1 MIKKLNWRLIFIS
14 TAWITST
21 VTLLVLMSFVSSKKA
36 QVVCKELRIFIKGT
50 QYFIDK
56 QEVGNILSANNNT
69 IIGSRMEAINLQ
81 DLENRLKANPFIE
94 YAKVYADM
102 DGTVFVDVS
111 QRLPVLRIMNHFN
124 QDFYVDQHG
133 LKIPLSNNFTAM
145 VLVANGDIDEML
157 TTKLDTLHTDLA
169 KGLLKTAQFIRKD
182 SLWNAQIAQIFVNN
196 KREIELIPRVGNNR
210 ILLGEA
216 DSLTTKFNNLYIFYK
231 NVIQRVG
238 WDTYKTINLKYA
250 NQVVG
255 VKSDNRKG
263 DTSKVKLAVADSIKL
278 NSKKALIKK

>member
-21 VTLLVLMSFVSSKKA
+21 VALLVLMSFVGSKKA
-36 QVVCKELRIFIKGT
+36 QMVCKELRIFIKGS

-56 QEVGNILSANNNT
+56 QEVGNILSANNNA

-157 TTKLDTLHTDLA
+157 TAKLDTLHTDLA

-210 ILLGEA
+210 ILLGLA

-231 NVIQRVG
+231 NVIPRVG
-238 WDTYKTINLKYA
+238 WDTYKIINLKYA

-255 VKSDNRKG
+255 VKSDNRKS

>member
-1 MIKKLNWRLIFIS
+1 
-14 TAWITST
+14 
-21 VTLLVLMSFVSSKKA
+21 
-36 QVVCKELRIFIKGT
+36 
-50 QYFIDK
+50 
-56 QEVGNILSANNNT
+56 
-69 IIGSRMEAINLQ
+69 MEAINLQ

-231 NVIQRVG
+231 NVIPRVG

-255 VKSDNRKG
+255 VKSDNRKD

>member
-231 NVIQRVG
+231 NVIPRVG